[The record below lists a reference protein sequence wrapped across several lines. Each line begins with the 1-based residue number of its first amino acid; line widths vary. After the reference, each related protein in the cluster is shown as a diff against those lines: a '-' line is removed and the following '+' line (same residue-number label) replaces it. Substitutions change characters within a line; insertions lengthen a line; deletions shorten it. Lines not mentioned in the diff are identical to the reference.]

1 METYSLNLILYM
13 LKLIGVFTSLFL
25 IGIIFLRIPQ
35 ENVGLAS
42 FAAKSN
48 LLGSP
53 RSAQRFLNIL
63 TGVGILLYLGIAI
76 QLNLKNL

>member
-1 METYSLNLILYM
+1 M
-13 LKLIGVFTSLFL
+13 LKVIVAFLSLFL

-35 ENVGLAS
+35 DYVGLGS
-42 FAAKSN
+42 FSNTSN

-63 TGVGILLYLGIAI
+63 TAICILLYFGIAFY
-76 QLNLKNL
+76 LNLVEYSRW